1 MPFGKRASRCCC
13 DPVVSPCKCTGDF
26 DDFQVVITGMA
37 DVDCSGN
44 ATLFNGTHTIG
55 RGDNYPV
62 LSHTCFGRK
71 GFGLAEYSE
80 QGCSY
85 GVPFCSQVSS
95 STSSCFSSGSN
106 PIGPGCGFI
115 DCRVRTSPTAPST
128 NFLLQVSCSTW
139 HISNGDNAVE
149 YWIWEADIPIV
160 ACTSVVN
167 QSLTLVDERTLSDI
181 GVWCVGEYPIEWHYP
196 CNDCNSMSSATVKVT
211 LL

>member
-26 DDFQVVITGMA
+26 DNFQVVITGMA

-55 RGDNYPV
+55 RGDNYPE
-62 LSHTCFGRK
+62 LSHNCFGRK

-80 QGCSY
+80 AVCSY
-85 GVPFCSQVSS
+85 GVASCGQVSS
-95 STSSCFSSGSN
+95 SLTSCFSGSN

-128 NFLLQVSCSTW
+128 NFLLQVQCSTN
-139 HISNGDNAVE
+139 HISNMDNAVE
-149 YWIWEADIPIV
+149 YWIWQADIPIV
-160 ACTSVVN
+160 ACTNVVN
-167 QSLTLVDERTLSDI
+167 QSLTLVDEQTLSDI
-181 GVWCVGEYPIEWHYP
+181 GVWCGGFPPIVYEYP
-196 CNDCNSMSSATVKVT
+196 CGDCNSMSSATVKVT